1 VKHPH
6 LVVLALLFLFGGFL
20 VCAGFVFIGATVWH
34 KQRGDDHSSVR
45 IVPVVV
51 ASVDMPAGTKITDP
65 AKMLLIKSFPED
77 AEPPACFKNPEDLR
91 GQVLVRDVDK
101 NTPITSKDVSRD
113 KLARIPDGKR
123 AMTVRVGSDAAMTG
137 PLVLPGSQVD
147 IIGNVLQDDDPKKF
161 SSKVIVE
168 NVLVLEVNTQREAPK
183 EGGIILNTATVT
195 LAVTVEEAQKLAEA
209 TQRGPLTFVVRK
221 PPE

>member
-1 VKHPH
+1 VQRPH
-6 LVVLALLFLFGGFL
+6 LVVLALLLLFGGFL
-20 VCAGFVFIGATVWH
+20 VCAGFVFIGATVWQR
-34 KQRGDDHSSVR
+34 QRGDDDR

-51 ASVDMPAGTKITDP
+51 AAVDMPAGTKITDP
-65 AKMLLIKSFPED
+65 GKMLVVKAFPED

-101 NTPITSKDVSRD
+101 YTAITMKDVTRD
-113 KLARIPDGKR
+113 KLARLPEGKR
-123 AMTVRVGSDAAMTG
+123 AMSVRIGSDAAVVG

-147 IIGNVLQDDDPKKF
+147 IIGNVPQEDDSKKF

-168 NVLVLEVNTQREAPK
+168 NVLVLEVNTQREPPKK